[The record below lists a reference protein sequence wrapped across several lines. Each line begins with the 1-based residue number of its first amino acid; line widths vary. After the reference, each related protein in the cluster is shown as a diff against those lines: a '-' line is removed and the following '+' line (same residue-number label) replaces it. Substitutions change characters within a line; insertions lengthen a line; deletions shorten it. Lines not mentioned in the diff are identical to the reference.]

1 MAKQAPIELTAE
13 EIEWL
18 KSVPMSKRARVVR
31 DHILEHGSI
40 NTKELSE
47 IYGYTHP
54 PRARGD
60 LQDAGVGVGSRRVKV
75 DGKQIAEYYFTGAAN
90 KNAAGRVVIPK
101 PFADELKE
109 RAEYRCAICSGVFA
123 GRELQA
129 DHRVPFMIGGDK
141 PTFEFIDFMPL
152 CASDNRAKSWSCEH
166 CENWT
171 AQDVEMCETCFWA
184 HPEDYEHVA
193 GSSERRLSLTFQND
207 DVAIYDQLAEEASA
221 TSRTIQAE
229 AIERLADGS

>member
-1 MAKQAPIELTAE
+1 MTNKVPAKLSDE

-40 NTKELSE
+40 TTKVLTEV
-47 IYGYTHP
+47 YGYKHG

-60 LQDAGVGVGSRRVKV
+60 LQDAGVGVGSRMVKV
-75 DGKQIAEYYFTGAAN
+75 GGERMAEYFFTGAAN
-90 KNAAGRVVIPK
+90 KNAAGRIVIPK
-101 PFADELKE
+101 PFADELKK
-109 RAEYRCAICSGVFA
+109 RAEYRCAICAGVFA

-141 PTFEFIDFMPL
+141 PTFEFVDFMPL

-166 CENWT
+166 CANWT
-171 AQDVEMCETCFWA
+171 ARDVDMCETCFWA
-184 HPEDYEHVA
+184 HPEGYEHVA
-193 GSSERRLSLTFQND
+193 GSAERRLSLTFQGD
-207 DVAIYDQLAEEASA
+207 DVAVYD
-221 TSRTIQAE
+221 
-229 AIERLADGS
+229 RLADEAADTGQSVPAVAIKRLSEGS